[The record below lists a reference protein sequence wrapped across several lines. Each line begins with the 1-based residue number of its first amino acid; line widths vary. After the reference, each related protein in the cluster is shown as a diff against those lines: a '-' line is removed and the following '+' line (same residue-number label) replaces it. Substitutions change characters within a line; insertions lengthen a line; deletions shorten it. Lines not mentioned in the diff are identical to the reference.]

1 MLYTVKFWLIVI
13 LFFNFSYGSLNIKP
27 NYVKY
32 KIGEK
37 ISISWN
43 LSEKVNNATLSYY
56 SINKFNNFNILS
68 NIFEDNTN
76 VIWEIPEELENDIGY
91 FIIWNGE
98 NSLIERSNNI
108 LIINTNQINK
118 RAEEET
124 LNKSETVEISSND
137 NKSTDSSS
145 GTKKSNTSASSSSN
159 SGSSSSESSSSGSSS
174 SGSSSSGSSSSGSSN
189 SNDDNTASSSTK
201 TNSSSSSLNVE
212 SSAPLTPIS
221 STINEEAEDTNA
233 SNGSVFDG
241 FMGKYKEYI
250 YYIVGGAALAI
261 LLAIII
267 AVKLFGKKNEIP
279 NGKRSIKRFT
289 IHEETVPPINMYNET
304 WKNTLSKNKSYNTL
318 SKNST
323 KKSLD
328 DSETEQLI
336 NNGDELIN
344 DAEKFAKKHGLTDK
358 EWVARK
364 DYIPYRE
371 DELEVYEGNRIKVF
385 ELYDD
390 LWCYGMNLDHY
401 STLSNDNEGMFP
413 SSILPIEVITALLNA
428 TGKGTSTN
436 NSNPESSTTSPEEG
450 NNNPKYEVTIDVNNQ
465 YNNNNNNTNF
475 NTNTNVSDK
484 TNSNVVTSS
493 ASKGGITVTTHNGS
507 QFVLPKPLAVP
518 LMPPKPLPVIPNL
531 NRSSSLRSS
540 VHRKRNSNI
549 IDPSKSPLIMNN
561 FIQNSKRGSQLSTL
575 SNEIDINNNEIPTV
589 VSKQKQKKLFTNS
602 NNKKE
607 NVNEDAKALLSSPE
621 SDYHNKSIDE
631 STISINTPIINN
643 NSNASSSNINSS
655 NSNNNININNKDLKQ
670 KQQIV
675 SNNDNKDKAK
685 DEIYQQQL
693 LIQKQREQLQ
703 QQQLEQQK
711 LQELLKQQQL
721 QQQLQQQQIQKQL
734 QQLQQIQ
741 QEKERQILKQKQ
753 QLQQQM
759 QKQQIEQQ
767 QLRIQRE
774 KQQII
779 QKSKLKEIEY
789 ERERL
794 LQSSMMKQDDRDN
807 TLPSYSEAVNN
818 NYASSSS
825 KSNMVEG
832 FPLPPQLN
840 NNYISSS
847 NNAITSPVLNNKNE
861 DENPELYP
869 RNTSYK
875 HQIQKRD
882 NAPEVYPRNI
892 SKAYVDE
899 HPSISR
905 KIKQNK
911 PDGSSSS
918 HKHSAKEKEAFNMNY
933 H

>member
-1 MLYTVKFWLIVI
+1 MLYITKFWLVVII

-27 NYVKY
+27 NYGKY

-37 ISISWN
+37 ISLSWN

-56 SINKFNNFNILS
+56 SIKKFNDNFNILS
-68 NIFEDNTN
+68 NIFEDNTD
-76 VIWEIPEELENDIGY
+76 VIWEIPEELENVIGY

-98 NSLIERSNNI
+98 DSLIERSNNI
-108 LIINTNQINK
+108 LIVNTNQINK
-118 RAEEET
+118 RAEDES
-124 LNKSETVEISSND
+124 LNKSETVEISKND
-137 NKSTDSSS
+137 DNGSTDSSA
-145 GTKKSNTSASSSSN
+145 GTKKSNSSTSN
-159 SGSSSSESSSSGSSS
+159 SSESSSSRSTSN
-174 SGSSSSGSSSSGSSN
+174 SGSSN
-189 SNDDNTASSSTK
+189 SNADSTTSSNTNASSNSGSNSLSVDSST
-201 TNSSSSSLNVE
+201 T
-212 SSAPLTPIS
+212 LTPIS
-221 STINEEAEDTNA
+221 STINEEEET
-233 SNGSVFDG
+233 NGSVFDG
-241 FMGKYKEYI
+241 LMEKYKDYI
-250 YYIVGGAALAI
+250 YYIIGGAALAI
-261 LLAIII
+261 LVAILI
-267 AVKLFGKKNEIP
+267 ALKLFGKKKNEIP

-289 IHEETVPPINMYNET
+289 IHEDTVPPISMYNEA
-304 WKNTLSKNKSYNTL
+304 WKNTLSKNKGYNTL

-364 DYIPYRE
+364 DYIPFRE
-371 DELEVYEGNRIKVF
+371 DELEIYEGNRIKVF

-401 STLSNDNEGMFP
+401 GTLSNDNEGMFP
-413 SSILPIEVITALLNA
+413 SSVLPIEVITALLNA
-428 TGKGTSTN
+428 TGKGTSTS
-436 NSNPESSTTSPEEG
+436 NSNPASPTTSPEEG

-465 YNNNNNNTNF
+465 YNNNNT
-475 NTNTNVSDK
+475 NTNTSTNIEDK
-484 TNSNVVTSS
+484 TSSNVVSPS
-493 ASKGGITVTTHNGS
+493 ANKGGITVTTRNGS

-540 VHRKRNSNI
+540 IHRKRNSNI

-561 FIQNSKRGSQLSTL
+561 VIKNNKRGSQLSNL
-575 SNEIDINNNEIPTV
+575 SNEIDINNNEVPTIVSKQKQVPVIVSKPKQVPTV
-589 VSKQKQKKLFTNS
+589 VSKQKQSKLFTSS

-607 NVNEDAKALLSSPE
+607 NVNEDAKALLSSSE
-621 SDYHNKSIDE
+621 SDYHNKSMDE
-631 STISINTPIINN
+631 STISINTPIVNT
-643 NSNASSSNINSS
+643 NSNNPNSNLNNLNS
-655 NSNNNININNKDLKQ
+655 NSNNNNNNKDLKQ
-670 KQQIV
+670 KQPMV
-675 SNNDNKDKAK
+675 SDSDSNDKTK
-685 DEIYQQQL
+685 DELYQQQL

-741 QEKERQILKQKQ
+741 QEKERQILQQKQ

-794 LQSSMMKQDDRDN
+794 LQSSMMNQDDRDN

-818 NYASSSS
+818 NFASSSS
-825 KSNMVEG
+825 NQIWWKDSHYH
-832 FPLPPQLN
+832 LN
-840 NNYISSS
+840 
-847 NNAITSPVLNNKNE
+847 
-861 DENPELYP
+861 
-869 RNTSYK
+869 
-875 HQIQKRD
+875 
-882 NAPEVYPRNI
+882 
-892 SKAYVDE
+892 
-899 HPSISR
+899 
-905 KIKQNK
+905 
-911 PDGSSSS
+911 
-918 HKHSAKEKEAFNMNY
+918 
-933 H
+933 

>member
-1 MLYTVKFWLIVI
+1 MLYTGKIWLIVI

-27 NYVKY
+27 NYGKY

-371 DELEVYEGNRIKVF
+371 DELEVYE
-385 ELYDD
+385 
-390 LWCYGMNLDHY
+390 DHY

-607 NVNEDAKALLSSPE
+607 NVNEDAKALL
-621 SDYHNKSIDE
+621 NE

-767 QLRIQRE
+767 QLRIQ
-774 KQQII
+774 Q
-779 QKSKLKEIEY
+779 IEY

-905 KIKQNK
+905 K
-911 PDGSSSS
+911 
-918 HKHSAKEKEAFNMNY
+918 
-933 H
+933 

>member
-1 MLYTVKFWLIVI
+1 
-13 LFFNFSYGSLNIKP
+13 
-27 NYVKY
+27 
-32 KIGEK
+32 
-37 ISISWN
+37 
-43 LSEKVNNATLSYY
+43 
-56 SINKFNNFNILS
+56 
-68 NIFEDNTN
+68 
-76 VIWEIPEELENDIGY
+76 
-91 FIIWNGE
+91 
-98 NSLIERSNNI
+98 
-108 LIINTNQINK
+108 
-118 RAEEET
+118 
-124 LNKSETVEISSND
+124 
-137 NKSTDSSS
+137 
-145 GTKKSNTSASSSSN
+145 
-159 SGSSSSESSSSGSSS
+159 
-174 SGSSSSGSSSSGSSN
+174 
-189 SNDDNTASSSTK
+189 
-201 TNSSSSSLNVE
+201 
-212 SSAPLTPIS
+212 
-221 STINEEAEDTNA
+221 
-233 SNGSVFDG
+233 
-241 FMGKYKEYI
+241 
-250 YYIVGGAALAI
+250 
-261 LLAIII
+261 
-267 AVKLFGKKNEIP
+267 
-279 NGKRSIKRFT
+279 
-289 IHEETVPPINMYNET
+289 
-304 WKNTLSKNKSYNTL
+304 
-318 SKNST
+318 
-323 KKSLD
+323 
-328 DSETEQLI
+328 
-336 NNGDELIN
+336 
-344 DAEKFAKKHGLTDK
+344 
-358 EWVARK
+358 
-364 DYIPYRE
+364 
-371 DELEVYEGNRIKVF
+371 
-385 ELYDD
+385 
-390 LWCYGMNLDHY
+390 
-401 STLSNDNEGMFP
+401 
-413 SSILPIEVITALLNA
+413 
-428 TGKGTSTN
+428 
-436 NSNPESSTTSPEEG
+436 
-450 NNNPKYEVTIDVNNQ
+450 
-465 YNNNNNNTNF
+465 
-475 NTNTNVSDK
+475 
-484 TNSNVVTSS
+484 
-493 ASKGGITVTTHNGS
+493 
-507 QFVLPKPLAVP
+507 
-518 LMPPKPLPVIPNL
+518 
-531 NRSSSLRSS
+531 
-540 VHRKRNSNI
+540 
-549 IDPSKSPLIMNN
+549 MNN

-779 QKSKLKEIEY
+779 QKSKFKEIEY